1 MSNEL
6 QDVLGGI
13 LSALAQGRNQSDR
26 VSKELSIQYEQDDL
40 MRAFPV
46 PRVELEHVQIELK
59 FAVTAQPPTTT
70 EADTMTIPRT
80 TTAQVAG
87 LTATATIDPTVVT
100 RLVQNSAL
108 NAANKVANSINEL
121 TIGSVYGIA
130 PHQGLMYR
138 ETEPIPD
145 EYPRPIPDTEIL
157 IPVYDL
163 TTIHQVSLEMVTA
176 VILETTRVACAT
188 PPQPG
193 VVLETFP
200 LWAVSDRVVREL
212 TNRGLI
218 QFMNGTTPAQVTE
231 QLANFILPPVKQTHE
246 TEVMRLRSTLV
257 QPTPTEPVP
266 TVPVPTEPDTD
277 SPPPPDS
284 DVNPAPTTPT
294 APQPTTF
301 GIVTRYQDLA
311 LLPPEIISTLKM
323 SINVKNYEW
332 TKVDE
337 QDGQAVR
344 KLVQE

>member
-13 LSALAQGRNQSDR
+13 LSALAQGRNQSDL
-26 VSKELSIQYEQDDL
+26 VSKELSLQYEQDDL

-46 PRVELEHVQIELK
+46 PRVELENVQIELK
-59 FAVTAQPPTTT
+59 FAVTSQPPTTD
-70 EADTMTIPRT
+70 ADTMTIPRT
-80 TTAQVAG
+80 TTARVAG
-87 LTATATIDPTVVT
+87 LTATATIDPAQVEM
-100 RLVQNSAL
+100 LVQNTAL
-108 NAANKVANSINEL
+108 NAANKVANSINDL
-121 TIGSVYGIA
+121 TLGSVYGIA
-130 PHQGLMYR
+130 PQQGLMYNPDMDPYPGPMP
-138 ETEPIPD
+138 ETE
-145 EYPRPIPDTEIL
+145 

-163 TTIHQVSLEMVTA
+163 TAIHQVAIQMVTSM
-176 VILETTRVACAT
+176 ILEPTRVACAT

-200 LWAVSDRVVREL
+200 IWAVSDRIVKEL
-212 TNRGLI
+212 INRYLI
-218 QFMNGTTPAQVTE
+218 QFMNGATPAQVID

-257 QPTPTEPVP
+257 ETTPSEPVPTEPVP
-266 TVPVPTEPDTD
+266 TTPDTD
-277 SPPPPDS
+277 SPPPPDG
-284 DVNPAPTTPT
+284 DINPVPTTP
-294 APQPTTF
+294 APQPTF